1 MDSSK
6 YDKGLESAQ
15 RSLDK
20 YMDKNMN
27 LGSVMK
33 GVAGTI
39 AKFAGAVG
47 VAMGAQEAFDRII
60 HGSQTTSDEYDRIM
74 RSVNTTIDNFFT
86 AISTGD
92 FSAFNMGISAMI
104 EKAREANDAL
114 DALGNATISYGYFNA
129 KNQADFAEQIAI
141 LRDSN
146 ATEEQKEA
154 AKEAAQKIMDAQKE
168 MTEVFSDKT
177 QKAAARLVVE
187 GNTLDWSQITRK
199 QIDDVMMLDI
209 SNAGD
214 KEKEELAKKYK
225 EYVQK
230 YNEAIERNTEI
241 IYTTTTMG
249 TTSAKTVDYKAVSKE
264 MASVN
269 GEYLDAIAYNE
280 ILVKKS
286 DDWLKNLMSLY
297 ATADNADRTLASM
310 QKTYNRA
317 LGSKSGSGGNK
328 TKLPKL
334 PNIPGYYE
342 VEEKIKATVFAD
354 SMDQSLLDAIRERKQ
369 LPIVKLPIETEEVKD
384 EEDSDS
390 VLSALQGKLQLYDI
404 AQNKI
409 EEYRSLL
416 AFAND
421 DENVLLENQ
430 IKMWEEIAN
439 GIDKTAKKTKE
450 IDDMTSAI
458 GSLGSILGS
467 VGSMAGQAGDEVAQG
482 LFSSMGDIAEMIIQL
497 QALATAQGVTSA
509 ASLPFPYNLAAIATV
524 MATIASVFS
533 NLNFAEGGIVG
544 GTNYQDGI
552 TARVSSGEMFI
563 NEADQKRLYDSIHS
577 GNLGGGG
584 GGRSIVTGEQ
594 IVLAVNNYGK
604 RTGKGVILKG

>member
-20 YMDKNMN
+20 YMDKNMS
-27 LGSVMK
+27 LGGVMSN
-33 GVAGTI
+33 VTGTI

-47 VAMGAQEAFDRII
+47 IAMGVREAFDRII

-249 TTSAKTVDYKAVSKE
+249 TTYSKTVDYEAVSKE

-297 ATADNADRTLASM
+297 VTADNADRTLASM

-317 LGSKSGSGGNK
+317 LG
-328 TKLPKL
+328 
-334 PNIPGYYE
+334 
-342 VEEKIKATVFAD
+342 
-354 SMDQSLLDAIRERKQ
+354 
-369 LPIVKLPIETEEVKD
+369 
-384 EEDSDS
+384 
-390 VLSALQGKLQLYDI
+390 GKLGLG
-404 AQNKI
+404 AGGKGVKAEVSF
-409 EEYRSLL
+409 EE
-416 AFAND
+416 
-421 DENVLLENQ
+421 
-430 IKMWEEIAN
+430 
-439 GIDKTAKKTKE
+439 
-450 IDDMTSAI
+450 
-458 GSLGSILGS
+458 GSLGALETKLSKLNTKLKMEVDANSRAELYQEIKDIESKIHVIKFKYKFPEDKIKSGLFDELKNKKPVINIETVDLENIKIQWDEVGKS
-467 VGSMAGQAGDEVAQG
+467 EDKVKKATDEELKKMKDMADVMGNVSNIFHNIGSMTDDDVLGGV
-482 LFSSMGDIAEMIIQL
+482 LNSMGDIAGMVEQL
-497 QALATAQGVTSA
+497 KSLAIAKGVASVFDLPFPASLVALATVIG
-509 ASLPFPYNLAAIATV
+509 
-524 MATIASVFS
+524 TISSVFS
-533 NLNFAEGGIVG
+533 NFNFAEGGIVG

-563 NEADQKRLYDSIHS
+563 NEADQKKLFDSIHS
-577 GNLGGGG
+577 GNTGGGG
-584 GGRSIVTGEQ
+584 GGYAVIHGEQ
-594 IVLAVNNYGK
+594 LEIIIDNSRK
-604 RTGKGVILKG
+604 RRGKGLVFKA